1 MIVILIKLSAFTLD
15 VAHSSIDFNVI
26 LHSSEFENR
35 FMLKPEFTKALTKKY
50 REESINSPYPIRMV
64 LNEK

>member
-1 MIVILIKLSAFTLD
+1 MF
-15 VAHSSIDFNVI
+15 

-35 FMLKPEFTKALTKKY
+35 FMLKHEFTKALTKKY
-50 REESINSPYPIRMV
+50 REESINIPYPIRMV